1 MRENNKTINV
11 EYMIRFGIVILLCL
25 MCCSSKAIE
34 VLDTSYLHV
43 NYEAKLKMNKEKKH
57 INRNVV
63 LEIGKD
69 VSVCYDS
76 KFRQFIALDDSL
88 KMVRASVGEW
98 IRTMENNGTFGRTVS
113 FAVYKHLPAMNELT
127 YTDEI
132 FRYLYYYEQELP
144 AIDWQ
149 MQNADSVVCGYSCSK
164 AVGKWRGRTWT
175 VWYSMDIPIDDGPWK
190 LQGLPGLILHAEDAQ
205 GDFFFTCV
213 GIEEK
218 RSPIILWGDHMRKC
232 TPEWF
237 QREITEFWKD
247 QSGYVSFRNGM
258 PKPDYSNTDFRPQSF
273 TPCLMENYE

>member
-11 EYMIRFGIVILLCL
+11 EYMIRFGIVIMMCL

-88 KMVRASVGEW
+88 KMVHASVGEW
-98 IRTMENNGTFGRTVS
+98 IRTMENNGTLGRTVS

-258 PKPDYSNTDFRPQSF
+258 PKPDSSNTDFRPQSF

>member
-11 EYMIRFGIVILLCL
+11 EYMIRFGIVIMMCL

-88 KMVRASVGEW
+88 KMVHASVGEW
-98 IRTMENNGTFGRTVS
+98 IRTMENNGTLGRTVS

>member
-11 EYMIRFGIVILLCL
+11 EYMIRFGIVIIMCL

-98 IRTMENNGTFGRTVS
+98 IRTMENNGTLGRTVS

-164 AVGKWRGRTWT
+164 AVGEWRGRRWT

-258 PKPDYSNTDFRPQSF
+258 PKPDYSNTDFRPHSF

>member
-11 EYMIRFGIVILLCL
+11 EYMIRFGIVIIMCL

-98 IRTMENNGTFGRTVS
+98 IRTMENNGTLGRTVS

-164 AVGKWRGRTWT
+164 AVGEWRDRRWT

-273 TPCLMENYE
+273 TPCLMENYK

>member
-11 EYMIRFGIVILLCL
+11 EYMIRFGIVIIMCL

-34 VLDTSYLHV
+34 VLETSYLHV

-149 MQNADSVVCGYSCSK
+149 MQDADSVVCGYSCSK
-164 AVGKWRGRTWT
+164 AVGEWRGRRWT

>member
-11 EYMIRFGIVILLCL
+11 EYMIRFGIVIIMCL

-149 MQNADSVVCGYSCSK
+149 MQDADSVVCGYSCSK
-164 AVGKWRGRTWT
+164 AVGEWRDRRWT

>member
-11 EYMIRFGIVILLCL
+11 EYMIRFGIVIIMCL

-164 AVGKWRGRTWT
+164 AVGEWRDRRWT

-273 TPCLMENYE
+273 IPCLMENYE

>member
-11 EYMIRFGIVILLCL
+11 EYVIRFGIVIIMCL

-98 IRTMENNGTFGRTVS
+98 IRTMENNGTLGRTVS

-149 MQNADSVVCGYSCSK
+149 MQDADSVVCGYSCSK
-164 AVGKWRGRTWT
+164 AVGEWRDRRWT

>member
-11 EYMIRFGIVILLCL
+11 EYMIRFGIVIIMCL

-98 IRTMENNGTFGRTVS
+98 IRTMENNGTLGRTVS

-164 AVGKWRGRTWT
+164 AVGEWRDRRWT

>member
-11 EYMIRFGIVILLCL
+11 EYMIRFGIVIMMCL

-88 KMVRASVGEW
+88 KMVHASVGEW
-98 IRTMENNGTFGRTVS
+98 IRTMENNGTLGRTVS

-164 AVGKWRGRTWT
+164 AVGEWRGRRWT

>member
-11 EYMIRFGIVILLCL
+11 EYMIRFGIVIMMCL

-88 KMVRASVGEW
+88 KMVHASVGEW
-98 IRTMENNGTFGRTVS
+98 IRTMENNGTLGRTVS

-164 AVGKWRGRTWT
+164 AVGEWRGRRWT

-258 PKPDYSNTDFRPQSF
+258 PKPDYSNTDFRPHHLH
-273 TPCLMENYE
+273 PA

>member
-11 EYMIRFGIVILLCL
+11 EYMIRFGIVIIMCL

-98 IRTMENNGTFGRTVS
+98 IRTMENNGTLGRTVS

-164 AVGKWRGRTWT
+164 AVGEWRGRRWT

-218 RSPIILWGDHMRKC
+218 RSPIILWGDHMSKC

>member
-11 EYMIRFGIVILLCL
+11 EYMIRFGIVIIMCL

-149 MQNADSVVCGYSCSK
+149 MQDADSVVCGYSCSK

>member
-11 EYMIRFGIVILLCL
+11 EYMIRFGIVIIMCL

-164 AVGKWRGRTWT
+164 AVGEWRDRRWT

>member
-11 EYMIRFGIVILLCL
+11 EYMIRFGIVIIMCL

-190 LQGLPGLILHAEDAQ
+190 LQGLPGLILHAKDAQ

>member
-11 EYMIRFGIVILLCL
+11 EYMIIFGIVIIMCL

-164 AVGKWRGRTWT
+164 AVGEWRDRRWT

>member
-98 IRTMENNGTFGRTVS
+98 IRTMENNGTLGRTVS

-144 AIDWQ
+144 TIDWQ
-149 MQNADSVVCGYSCSK
+149 MQDADSVVCGYSCSK
-164 AVGKWRGRTWT
+164 AVGEWRGRRWT

>member
-11 EYMIRFGIVILLCL
+11 EYMIRFGIVIIMCL

-164 AVGKWRGRTWT
+164 AVGEWRGRRWT
-175 VWYSMDIPIDDGPWK
+175 VWYSMDIPIDDGQWK

>member
-149 MQNADSVVCGYSCSK
+149 MQDADSVVCGYSCSK
-164 AVGKWRGRTWT
+164 AVGEWRGRRWT

>member
-164 AVGKWRGRTWT
+164 AVGEWRGRRWT

>member
-11 EYMIRFGIVILLCL
+11 EYMIRFGIVIIMCL

-164 AVGKWRGRTWT
+164 AVGEWRDRRWK

>member
-11 EYMIRFGIVILLCL
+11 EYMIRFGIVIIMCL

-164 AVGKWRGRTWT
+164 AVGKWRGRRWT

>member
-11 EYMIRFGIVILLCL
+11 EYMIRFGIVIIMCL

-149 MQNADSVVCGYSCSK
+149 MQDADSVVCGYSCSK
-164 AVGKWRGRTWT
+164 AVGEWRGRRWT

-273 TPCLMENYE
+273 TPCLMENYK

>member
-98 IRTMENNGTFGRTVS
+98 IRTMENNGTLGRTVS

-144 AIDWQ
+144 TIDWQ
-149 MQNADSVVCGYSCSK
+149 MQDADSVVCGYSCSK

-205 GDFFFTCV
+205 GDFYFTCV

>member
-11 EYMIRFGIVILLCL
+11 EYMIRFGIVIIMCL

-273 TPCLMENYE
+273 IPCLMENYE

>member
-11 EYMIRFGIVILLCL
+11 EYMIRFGIVIIMCL

-164 AVGKWRGRTWT
+164 AVGKWRDRRWT

>member
-11 EYMIRFGIVILLCL
+11 EYMIRFGIVIIMCL

-149 MQNADSVVCGYSCSK
+149 MQDADSVVCGYSCSK
-164 AVGKWRGRTWT
+164 AVGEWRGRRWT

-273 TPCLMENYE
+273 IPCLMENYE

>member
-1 MRENNKTINV
+1 
-11 EYMIRFGIVILLCL
+11 

-98 IRTMENNGTFGRTVS
+98 IRTMENNGTLGRTVS

-149 MQNADSVVCGYSCSK
+149 MQDADSVVCGYSCSK

-273 TPCLMENYE
+273 TPCLMENDE

>member
-11 EYMIRFGIVILLCL
+11 EYMIRFGIVIMMCL

-88 KMVRASVGEW
+88 KMVHASVGEW
-98 IRTMENNGTFGRTVS
+98 IRTMENNGTLGRTVS

-132 FRYLYYYEQELP
+132 FRYNYYYEQELP

-164 AVGKWRGRTWT
+164 AVGEWRGRRWT

>member
-11 EYMIRFGIVILLCL
+11 EYMIRFGIVIIMCL

-132 FRYLYYYEQELP
+132 FQYLYYYEQELP

>member
-11 EYMIRFGIVILLCL
+11 EYMIRFGIVIIMCL

-149 MQNADSVVCGYSCSK
+149 MQDADSVVCGYSCSK
-164 AVGKWRGRTWT
+164 AVGEWRGRRWT

>member
-11 EYMIRFGIVILLCL
+11 EYMIRFGIVIIMCL

-164 AVGKWRGRTWT
+164 AVGEWRGRRWT

-273 TPCLMENYE
+273 IPCLMENYE

>member
-11 EYMIRFGIVILLCL
+11 EYMIRFGIVIIMCL

-149 MQNADSVVCGYSCSK
+149 MQDADSVVCGYSCSK
-164 AVGKWRGRTWT
+164 AVGEWRGRRWT

-205 GDFFFTCV
+205 GNFFFTCV

>member
-11 EYMIRFGIVILLCL
+11 EYMIRFGIVIIMCL

-98 IRTMENNGTFGRTVS
+98 IRTMENNGTLGRTVS

-164 AVGKWRGRTWT
+164 AVGEWRDRRWT

-190 LQGLPGLILHAEDAQ
+190 LQGLPGLILYAEDAQ

>member
-11 EYMIRFGIVILLCL
+11 EYMIRFGIVIMMCL

-88 KMVRASVGEW
+88 KMVHASVGEW
-98 IRTMENNGTFGRTVS
+98 IRTMENNGTLGRTVS

-205 GDFFFTCV
+205 GDFFFTC
-213 GIEEK
+213 GDIEET

>member
-11 EYMIRFGIVILLCL
+11 EYMNRFEIVILLCL

-57 INRNVV
+57 INRNVI

-98 IRTMENNGTFGRTVS
+98 IRTMENNGTLGRTVS

-132 FRYLYYYEQELP
+132 FRYLYYYEQEFP

-149 MQNADSVVCGYSCSK
+149 MQDADSVVCGYSCSK
-164 AVGKWRGRTWT
+164 AVGEWRGRTWT

-205 GDFFFTCV
+205 GDFIFTCV

-218 RSPIILWGDHMRKC
+218 RAPIILWGDNMRKC

>member
-11 EYMIRFGIVILLCL
+11 EYMIRFGIVIIMCL

-98 IRTMENNGTFGRTVS
+98 IRTMENNGTLGRTVS

-127 YTDEI
+127 
-132 FRYLYYYEQELP
+132 
-144 AIDWQ
+144 
-149 MQNADSVVCGYSCSK
+149 
-164 AVGKWRGRTWT
+164 
-175 VWYSMDIPIDDGPWK
+175 
-190 LQGLPGLILHAEDAQ
+190 
-205 GDFFFTCV
+205 
-213 GIEEK
+213 
-218 RSPIILWGDHMRKC
+218 
-232 TPEWF
+232 
-237 QREITEFWKD
+237 
-247 QSGYVSFRNGM
+247 
-258 PKPDYSNTDFRPQSF
+258 
-273 TPCLMENYE
+273 

>member
-11 EYMIRFGIVILLCL
+11 EYMIRFGIVIIMCL

-43 NYEAKLKMNKEKKH
+43 NYEAKLKMNKKKKH

-98 IRTMENNGTFGRTVS
+98 IRTMENNGTLGRTVS

-164 AVGKWRGRTWT
+164 AVGKWRGRRWT

>member
-11 EYMIRFGIVILLCL
+11 EYMIRFGIVIIMCL

-218 RSPIILWGDHMRKC
+218 RSPIILWGNHMRKC